1 MRVGLRQIE
10 RQALE
15 GHRQVH
21 ALQLDI
27 TRHGQRAG
35 REVQDGLDAR
45 RDHQIDHGLRARRRH
60 RNHGDVEPIL
70 ARHASQLLDVVDRH
84 AAPRLV
90 PDLLVCGVEERRNL
104 EAFLPE
110 SGVVRERQAEIAG
123 AHDRHA
129 QPPIES
135 QDLPQVPPQFLHVVA
150 HAADAELPEVRQV
163 LANLRGVQVELLGQ
177 RLRRDRLDS
186 GGVECVQAAQVDREP
201 VGRQL
206 GDLVRHLPPLVRLI
220 HKVQC
225 YHLAPMA
232 NRQTSDAPPETAAF
246 KPYVPA
252 SQSPAEFT
260 LKAIVLGVLFG
271 LLFGASTVYLGLRAG
286 LTVSASIP
294 IAVLAISVLKKLGG
308 STILENNIVQ
318 TIGSAGESLA
328 AGVVF
333 TIPALIFLVP
343 LGPAYFNYVQ
353 ITVLAIAGGLLGVL
367 MMVPLRRAL
376 IVKEHGVLP
385 YPEGTACADVL
396 VAGERGGALAKTVFL
411 GLGIGALWKG
421 ASWIVQIFRTTIGYT
436 FDRASFFP
444 NASINLDLSPE
455 YMGVGYVIGPRIAGV
470 MFAGGVLSWLVLL
483 PLLSYLGNFMT
494 VPLPPV
500 PASGLRIDQMSAGQ
514 LWSAYIRYTGAGAVL
529 AAGLITLARTVP
541 TIVTSFRES
550 VKDFGAA
557 GGAAATVRTERDM
570 PLTVVIGGSIL
581 LAIFLVLAPG
591 APTQGNVLSA
601 ILVVLFGF
609 FFVTVSSRITG
620 LIGNSS
626 NPISGMTIATLIL
639 TCTIFV
645 GVGWVGDD
653 YAPIALGVGAVVCI
667 AAAIAG
673 ATSQDLKTGF
683 IVGATPISQQIG
695 LIVGVVTAAFV
706 IGVTTLYLHD
716 VMTIGSGSLP
726 APQATLMSTIIRGLL
741 SQNLPWGLVLV
752 GVFISVTLELCGI
765 RSLSFAVGSYLPI
778 ATTAPIFVG
787 GLVRWWVERKTGQ
800 QDESEISSGT
810 LFSSGLIAGGS
821 LAGIL
826 YAALFGRNL
835 LPAADDAET
844 LGLVP
849 FLHEGTVGMVAGGL
863 LFAALA
869 VIVARVGMRKVQ

>member
-1 MRVGLRQIE
+1 MA
-10 RQALE
+10 QATM
-15 GHRQVH
+15 
-21 ALQLDI
+21 
-27 TRHGQRAG
+27 TR
-35 REVQDGLDAR
+35 
-45 RDHQIDHGLRARRRH
+45 
-60 RNHGDVEPIL
+60 
-70 ARHASQLLDVVDRH
+70 
-84 AAPRLV
+84 
-90 PDLLVCGVEERRNL
+90 
-104 EAFLPE
+104 PE
-110 SGVVRERQAEIAG
+110 SRETGTFQ
-123 AHDRHA
+123 
-129 QPPIES
+129 
-135 QDLPQVPPQFLHVVA
+135 
-150 HAADAELPEVRQV
+150 
-163 LANLRGVQVELLGQ
+163 
-177 RLRRDRLDS
+177 
-186 GGVECVQAAQVDREP
+186 
-201 VGRQL
+201 
-206 GDLVRHLPPLVRLI
+206 
-220 HKVQC
+220 
-225 YHLAPMA
+225 
-232 NRQTSDAPPETAAF
+232 
-246 KPYVPA
+246 PYVPA
-252 SQSPAEFT
+252 SHSPVEFT
-260 LKAIVLGVLFG
+260 AKAIVLGVVFG
-271 LLFGASTVYLGLRAG
+271 LIFGASTVYLGLRAG

-294 IAVLAISVLKKLGG
+294 IAVLAISVLKRLGG

-343 LGPAYFNYVQ
+343 RGPDYFNYFQ
-353 ITVLAIAGGLLGVL
+353 ITVLAIAGGILGVL

-396 VAGERGGALAKTVFL
+396 IAGERGGALAKTVFL
-411 GLGIGALWKG
+411 GLGIGALWK
-421 ASWIVQIFRTTIGYT
+421 ALSWIVQLFRTTIGYT
-436 FDRASFFP
+436 FARTSFFP
-444 NASINLDLSPE
+444 NATLNIDLSPE
-455 YMGVGYVIGPRIAGV
+455 YLGVGYVIGPRIAGV

-483 PLLSYLGNFMT
+483 PLLSYLGNYMT

-500 PASGLRIDQMSAGQ
+500 PASGLRIDQMSAQQ

-529 AAGLITLARTVP
+529 AAGLITLARTIP
-541 TIVTSFRES
+541 TIISSFRES
-550 VKDFGAA
+550 VKDFGAS
-557 GGAAATVRTERDM
+557 GGIETRARTQRDM
-570 PLTVVIGGSIL
+570 PLTVVLVGSLL
-581 LAIFLVLAPG
+581 LAIFLVLSPG

-601 ILVVLFGF
+601 LLVVLFGF

-620 LIGNSS
+620 LIGSSS

-639 TCTIFV
+639 TCSIFV
-645 GVGWVGDD
+645 AVGWVGDA

-683 IVGATPISQQIG
+683 IVGATPIYQQIG
-695 LIVGVVTAAFV
+695 LVIGVVTSAFV
-706 IGVTTLYLHD
+706 IGLTTLYLHD

-787 GLVRWWVERKTGQ
+787 GLVRWWVESKTGHR
-800 QDESEISSGT
+800 DESEISSGT

-826 YAALFGRNL
+826 YAALFGQNL
-835 LPAADDAET
+835 LRAADDAET
-844 LGLVP
+844 TGLFP
-849 FLHEGTVGMVAGGL
+849 FLHEGTMGMVAGGL

-869 VIVARVGMRKVQ
+869 VIVARVAMRKVE